1 MSHAPDD
8 IRSKRRRRRR
18 GQSLVELAVATP
30 VLLILLM
37 GAFNMGVLLSDKI
50 MAGYASRQGARL
62 AAQLGN
68 GSGLASCPAGTC
80 TNLIDQQIYN
90 NVYIA
95 ANNLN
100 YATLTE
106 IDIYAP
112 SSSDGSL
119 ISTDP
124 ANKYSY
130 PGSPPSLT
138 TTGGGL
144 PYTARLALPPNET
157 SIGVQIVW
165 QYTPPTGFASF
176 TVQLKEYAVM
186 KVVPILPQ

>member
-8 IRSKRRRRRR
+8 VRSKRRPLG

-37 GAFNMGVLLSDKI
+37 GAFNMGVLISDKI

-68 GSGLASCPAGTC
+68 GSGLT
-80 TNLIDQQIYN
+80 TTQIDQQIFQ
-90 NVYIA
+90 NVVIA
-95 ANNLN
+95 ASNLN

-106 IDIYAP
+106 IDIYSP

-119 ISTDP
+119 ISTDA
-124 ANKYSY
+124 ANRYICPCSTSSL
-130 PGSPPSLT
+130 PSPT
-138 TTGGGL
+138 QTGGGL
-144 PYTARLALPPNET
+144 PNTSRLVVPPNET

-165 QYTPPTGFASF
+165 QYVPPTGFATFS
-176 TVQLKEYAVM
+176 VQLKEYTVM
-186 KVVPILPQ
+186 KVVPVLPQ